1 MVTPPCTGGLIIML
15 ITHVAD
21 AVGRWV
27 IREAHDLGDRVEFL
41 GRTVLALGRLV
52 LGRSSR
58 FNLRLVSTLQDAGV
72 ETLPVVALFA
82 IASGSVLT
90 LVTTQQ
96 LERLGVPL
104 FTPTLV
110 GTVVVRELGA
120 LMAGIAMAGRVA
132 SAFAAEVAT
141 AMTTGEGA
149 ELRTAGTDPV
159 DVLVAPRVLALVLS
173 GPLLVAYANALALL
187 GATAVGAGLLG
198 YPVQHYTA
206 TILSALTF
214 KHAVA
219 GLVKGAVFGFVA
231 GLAGCYHGFHSG
243 RGSAAIGRTVRNAV
257 VAAAVLVALTDMA
270 LAFIFRW
277 IRL

>member
-1 MVTPPCTGGLIIML
+1 MVTPPCTGGLLIML
-15 ITHVAD
+15 IARVAD

-27 IREAHDLGDRVEFL
+27 IREAHAVGDRVEFL
-41 GRTVLALGRLV
+41 GRTVIALGRLV

-58 FNLRLVSTLQDAGV
+58 FNLRLLSALQDAGV

-110 GTVVVRELGA
+110 GTVVLRELGA

-141 AMTTGEGA
+141 AMTTGEGE
-149 ELRTAGTDPV
+149 ELRSAGTDPV

-187 GATAVGAGLLG
+187 GATAVGAGLMG
-198 YPVQHYTA
+198 YPAQQYRD

-219 GLVKGAVFGFVA
+219 GLVKGSVFGFVA

>member
-1 MVTPPCTGGLIIML
+1 MTML
-15 ITHVAD
+15 ITRVAD
-21 AVGRWV
+21 TVGRWV
-27 IREAHDLGDRVEFL
+27 IQKARALGDRVEFL
-41 GRTVLALGRLV
+41 GRTVIALGQFALGR
-52 LGRSSR
+52 SR
-58 FNLRLVSTLQDAGV
+58 RHNLRLVGTLQEAGV
-72 ETLPVVALFA
+72 RTLPVVALFA
-82 IASGSVLT
+82 VASGAVLT

-96 LERLGVPL
+96 LDRLGVPH

-110 GTVVVRELGA
+110 GTVILRELGA

-141 AMTTGEGA
+141 AMTTGEA
-149 ELRTAGTDPV
+149 EEMRSAGTDPV

-173 GPLLVAYANALALL
+173 GPLLVAYANGLALL
-187 GATAVGAGLLG
+187 GATAVGSGLLG
-198 YPVQHYTA
+198 APARQYLD

-243 RGSAAIGRTVRNAV
+243 TGSAAIGRTVRNAV
-257 VAAAVLVALTDMA
+257 VAAAVLVAIADVA